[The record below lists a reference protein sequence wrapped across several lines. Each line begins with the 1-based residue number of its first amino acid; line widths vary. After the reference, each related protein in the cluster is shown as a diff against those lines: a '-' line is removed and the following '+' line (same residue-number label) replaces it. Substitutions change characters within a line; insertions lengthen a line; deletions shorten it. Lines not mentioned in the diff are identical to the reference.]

1 MASLSE
7 KKKQASPQ
15 KTAAP
20 KAKKATTT
28 SKRATSSTT
37 KKKTAPKSGASNTAK
52 KPSPKKAPAKKT
64 ATKKAAPAKKAPA
77 KKTAAK
83 KTPAKKTPAKGK
95 KTRGAGQKTIDG
107 SVFRGVGRPPIND
120 PNDVDAVVDRI
131 VEYFQ
136 ELAATGMKMTFCGL
150 ALALGYSSRTSLW
163 ENANAG
169 SPISEPIKIAMLT
182 IEAFYEGRLTS
193 AACTGAIFALKNR
206 GWEDTR
212 KVETEKPEAVH
223 VYLPENNRGRS

>member
-7 KKKQASPQ
+7 NKKQASPQ
-15 KTAAP
+15 KKAASN
-20 KAKKATTT
+20 AKKATAT

-37 KKKTAPKSGASNTAK
+37 KKTTSPNSGASNTAK
-52 KPSPKKAPAKKT
+52 KPTQKKAPAKKT
-64 ATKKAAPAKKAPA
+64 ATKKAAPAKKTPA

-83 KTPAKKTPAKGK
+83 GK
-95 KTRGAGQKTIDG
+95 KAAGGGKKTIDG

-169 SPISEPIKIAMLT
+169 NPISEPIKIAMLT

-212 KVETEKPEAVH
+212 RVETEKPDAVH
-223 VYLPENNRGRS
+223 VYLPENNRGRP

>member
-7 KKKQASPQ
+7 KKKQTSPQ
-15 KTAAP
+15 KKAAP
-20 KAKKATTT
+20 NAKKATTT
-28 SKRATSSTT
+28 SKRASSSTT
-37 KKKTAPKSGASNTAK
+37 KKTTSPKSGATNTAK
-52 KPSPKKAPAKKT
+52 KPSPKKTPAKKT
-64 ATKKAAPAKKAPA
+64 VTKKAAPAKKAPA
-77 KKTAAK
+77 KKTAA
-83 KTPAKKTPAKGK
+83 
-95 KTRGAGQKTIDG
+95 GAGKKTIDG

-120 PNDVDAVVDRI
+120 PNDVDAVVERI

-169 SPISEPIKIAMLT
+169 NPISEPIKIAMLT

>member
-1 MASLSE
+1 MALSST
-7 KKKQASPQ
+7 KTKPVKSKQP
-15 KTAAP
+15 
-20 KAKKATTT
+20 TT
-28 SKRATSSTT
+28 SKRTIAPKTTSLP
-37 KKKTAPKSGASNTAK
+37 KKTTSPKSGALNTVK
-52 KPSPKKAPAKKT
+52 KPSL
-64 ATKKAAPAKKAPA
+64 
-77 KKTAAK
+77 K
-83 KTPAKKTPAKGK
+83 KTPAKKTPTKGK
-95 KTRGAGQKTIDG
+95 KAIGAGQKDLDG
-107 SVFRGVGRPPIND
+107 SVFRGVGRPPINN

-169 SPISEPIKIAMLT
+169 NPISEPIKIAMLT

>member
-7 KKKQASPQ
+7 NKKQASPQ
-15 KTAAP
+15 KKAAP
-20 KAKKATTT
+20 KANTATTT
-28 SKRATSSTT
+28 SKRAASSTT
-37 KKKTAPKSGASNTAK
+37 KKTTSPKSGASNTGK
-52 KPSPKKAPAKKT
+52 KPSPKKTPAKKT
-64 ATKKAAPAKKAPA
+64 VTKKAAPAKK
-77 KKTAAK
+77 TA
-83 KTPAKKTPAKGK
+83 AKGK
-95 KTRGAGQKTIDG
+95 KAAGAGKKTIDG

-120 PNDVDAVVDRI
+120 PNDVDAVVERI

-136 ELAATGMKMTFCGL
+136 ELTATGMKMTFCGL

>member
-7 KKKQASPQ
+7 NKKQASPQ
-15 KTAAP
+15 KKAASN
-20 KAKKATTT
+20 AKKATAT

-37 KKKTAPKSGASNTAK
+37 KKTTSPKSGASNTAK
-52 KPSPKKAPAKKT
+52 KPT
-64 ATKKAAPAKKAPA
+64 QKKAPA

-83 KTPAKKTPAKGK
+83 GK
-95 KTRGAGQKTIDG
+95 KAAGAGQKTIDG

-169 SPISEPIKIAMLT
+169 NPISEPIKIAMLT

-223 VYLPENNRGRS
+223 VYLPENNRGRA

>member
-7 KKKQASPQ
+7 KKKTTSPQ
-15 KTAAP
+15 KKAAP
-20 KAKKATTT
+20 NAKKATTT
-28 SKRATSSTT
+28 SKRAASSTT
-37 KKKTAPKSGASNTAK
+37 KKTTSPKSGVSNTAK
-52 KPSPKKAPAKKT
+52 KPSPKKTPAKKT
-64 ATKKAAPAKKAPA
+64 ATKKATPA

-83 KTPAKKTPAKGK
+83 GK
-95 KTRGAGQKTIDG
+95 KAAGAGQKTIDG

>member
-7 KKKQASPQ
+7 KKKTNNPQ
-15 KTAAP
+15 KKAASN
-20 KAKKATTT
+20 AKKATAT
-28 SKRATSSTT
+28 SKRALSSTT
-37 KKKTAPKSGASNTAK
+37 KKTTSPKSGASNTAK
-52 KPSPKKAPAKKT
+52 KTSPKKTP
-64 ATKKAAPAKKAPA
+64 
-77 KKTAAK
+77 AK
-83 KTPAKKTPAKGK
+83 KTPAKKTAAKGK

-136 ELAATGMKMTFCGL
+136 ELAETGMKMTFCGL

-169 SPISEPIKIAMLT
+169 NPISEPIKIAMLT

>member
-7 KKKQASPQ
+7 KKKQTSPQ
-15 KTAAP
+15 KKAASN
-20 KAKKATTT
+20 AKKATAT
-28 SKRATSSTT
+28 SKRAPSSTT
-37 KKKTAPKSGASNTAK
+37 KKTTSPKSGATNTAK
-52 KPSPKKAPAKKT
+52 KPSPKKTPAKKT
-64 ATKKAAPAKKAPA
+64 VTKKAAPAKKAPA
-77 KKTAAK
+77 KKTAA
-83 KTPAKKTPAKGK
+83 
-95 KTRGAGQKTIDG
+95 GAGKKTIDG

-120 PNDVDAVVDRI
+120 PNDVDAVVERI

-169 SPISEPIKIAMLT
+169 NPISEPIKIAMLT

>member
-7 KKKQASPQ
+7 KKKTTSPQ
-15 KTAAP
+15 KKAASN
-20 KAKKATTT
+20 AKKATAT
-28 SKRATSSTT
+28 SKRALSSTT
-37 KKKTAPKSGASNTAK
+37 KKTTSPKSGASNTAK
-52 KPSPKKAPAKKT
+52 KTSPKKTP
-64 ATKKAAPAKKAPA
+64 
-77 KKTAAK
+77 AK
-83 KTPAKKTPAKGK
+83 KTPAKKTAAKGK

-169 SPISEPIKIAMLT
+169 NPISEPIKIAMLT

-212 KVETEKPEAVH
+212 KVETEKPEAVR

>member
-7 KKKQASPQ
+7 KKKQTSPQ
-15 KTAAP
+15 KKAAP

-28 SKRATSSTT
+28 SKRATTSTT
-37 KKKTAPKSGASNTAK
+37 KKTTSPKSGASNTGK
-52 KPSPKKAPAKKT
+52 KPSPKKT
-64 ATKKAAPAKKAPA
+64 ATKKATP
-77 KKTAAK
+77 AK
-83 KTPAKKTPAKGK
+83 KTPAKKTAAKGK
-95 KTRGAGQKTIDG
+95 KAAGGGNKTIDG

-120 PNDVDAVVDRI
+120 PNDVDAVVERI

-169 SPISEPIKIAMLT
+169 NPISEPIKIAMLT